1 MSADEVALDRYEGR
15 HRLIA
20 DVADLARA
28 TWLRID
34 PRNLDSS
41 WARIAARLQIGVAG
55 AQQAAAQGADGYAN
69 GALAEQGID
78 PAATAEVVPGALAG
92 VASDGRPLDSLLYS
106 AVVTTKVAFG
116 GGAPADRAMAAGFAS
131 LDMIVRTQVADAGR
145 VADQL
150 ALVARP
156 DAAGYVR
163 KLVGASCS
171 RCVVLAGRWYR
182 WNAGFDRHPS
192 CNCVGVPA
200 NEAIDEITT
209 NPRQFFDG
217 LSRAEQD
224 KAFTIAGAQAI
235 RDGADI
241 GQVVNAR
248 RGALGLSTAGGRI
261 TAAEARLLR
270 GGRERG
276 RLQSENVFGQQLFTT
291 TEGTTVRG
299 RGGVALGARVD
310 GVRRTGDRYRSARAP
325 RLMPESIYKIA
336 GNDRD
341 EALRLLRRNGYL
353 TDPAPRRTPP
363 AIRVP
368 AADRVPSI
376 PKPAAAKRLPPTP
389 PAPAPVR
396 TVAPAAPTLGDRVK
410 AGIVHRE
417 VLSGGQSAVTELL
430 TLADGSKV
438 VFKKAKP
445 IEGQSAR
452 AQQDAEE
459 LAPLVLRAAGLRAP
473 EIYRPTANQLYM
485 EHMQGTI
492 ASQFRE
498 SASFR
503 VDPGAYDPDQRW
515 LLGMVDQVIDN
526 YDRNGGNFLIGPG
539 GTVLGI
545 DHGFAFQFYGTST
558 PTSAMG
564 VTEEPAELFNGKRE
578 NFRKW
583 VDNDMS
589 PADLALFRSRLV
601 ALRPEFERVGRGDW
615 HDKMLTRLAQIQRH
629 AKGAKRRIREA

>member
-1 MSADEVALDRYEGR
+1 VSADEVALDRYEGR

-41 WARIAARLQIGVAG
+41 WARIAARLQLGVAG
-55 AQQAAAQGADGYAN
+55 AQLAAARGADGY
-69 GALAEQGID
+69 LDEVLDEQNIS
-78 PAATAEVVPGALAG
+78 PMATADVAPDALAG

-106 AVVTTKVAFG
+106 AVVTAKVAFG
-116 GGAPADRAMAAGFAS
+116 GGAPTGRAMAAGYAS
-131 LDMIVRTQVADAGR
+131 LDMIVRTQIADAGR

-156 DAAGYVR
+156 DAGGYVR
-163 KLVGASCS
+163 KLVGASCP

-224 KAFTIAGAQAI
+224 KAFTLAGAQAI

-261 TAAEARLLR
+261 TAEEARLLR
-270 GGRERG
+270 GGRKIG
-276 RLQSENVFGQQLFTT
+276 RLQPQDVFGQQLFTT

-310 GVRRTGDRYRSARAP
+310 GVRRPGDRYRSARAP

-353 TDPAPRRTPP
+353 TDTAPRSAAPRMPAVARTSPARRLPP
-363 AIRVP
+363 VPSAPKPVRSVVP
-368 AADRVPSI
+368 AAS
-376 PKPAAAKRLPPTP
+376 
-389 PAPAPVR
+389 
-396 TVAPAAPTLGDRVK
+396 TLGDRVK
-410 AGIVHRE
+410 AGVVHRQ
-417 VLSGGQSAVTELL
+417 VLSGGQNAATELL

-485 EHMQGTI
+485 EYMQGTI
-492 ASQFRE
+492 ASKFKIGV
-498 SASFR
+498 SGL
-503 VDPGAYDPDQRW
+503 VDPDAYDRDQRW
-515 LLGMVDQVIDN
+515 LLGLVDQVIDN
-526 YDRNGGNFLIGPG
+526 YDRNSGNFLIGPNREA
-539 GTVLGI
+539 LGI
-545 DHGFAFQFYGTST
+545 DHGFAFQFYGTSA
-558 PTSAMG
+558 PDRPMVPFDDHPG
-564 VTEEPAELFNGKRE
+564 RLFHGKYPHL
-578 NFRKW
+578 NSW
-583 VDNDMS
+583 VDNDLS

-601 ALRPEFERVGRGDW
+601 ALLPEFERIGRADW
-615 HDKMLTRLAQIQRH
+615 HGKMLIRLTQIEAH
-629 AKGAKRRIREA
+629 ARGTKRRIREA